1 MYACLCLNDSQQ
13 RLVHFN
19 FLVAC
24 WHLLWLQIQTI
35 LNEIHFG
42 WNKFKVKKEYQDLN
56 TSPSYFRAD
65 TPPPPPPTPHQTPE
79 KFKTAKVGDGMFLL
93 DMGEPSRIFLFN
105 WGSGKVVPR
114 LFMMWAVHPLAA
126 IRSNK
131 VLSTLNHYLH
141 NEIIFSRKVLSQD
154 ISTFPQ

>member
-1 MYACLCLNDSQQ
+1 
-13 RLVHFN
+13 
-19 FLVAC
+19 
-24 WHLLWLQIQTI
+24 
-35 LNEIHFG
+35 
-42 WNKFKVKKEYQDLN
+42 
-56 TSPSYFRAD
+56 
-65 TPPPPPPTPHQTPE
+65 
-79 KFKTAKVGDGMFLL
+79 MFLL